1 LGRDIRTDNWFSMD
15 GDEVLSNFNSSLE
28 GLSDNEVLELRLK
41 YGTNEL
47 IEPPRSPKWLR
58 FLGQFNDPLIFLLIT
73 AAVIALILHP
83 DQPGDAI
90 FITLVLTANAIFGYW
105 QEEQAEQAMGA
116 LKEMA
121 ISSCVAIRNGVD
133 IELLTTDLVPGDI
146 VKLSEGLNIPADVR
160 LLEVY
165 QFKTDEAS
173 LTGESLDV
181 KKSPDAVAS
190 KSLLGDQFSM
200 AFMGTVASTGRA
212 IGVVVKTGMDTE
224 LGMIASGIS
233 SAEVPKTPLEV
244 KLQSLGKFLGIV
256 ALVVAVL
263 LVTVKMVVA
272 FLGDGSES
280 LVDVASE
287 QFMIAIAI
295 FVAIVPEGLPIILV
309 ITLSLG
315 MRNMARH
322 KAIVRKMK
330 AVETLGST
338 TIICT
343 DKTGT
348 LTKNQMTV
356 RRFFLGGDSWD
367 VSGSGF
373 NPVTGGLVGSDGEI
387 DEDGL
392 TNLSARLDFRLATSC
407 LGLCHNSRIFK
418 DENGYWGAIG
428 NPTDSA
434 CAVMGWKI
442 VGDVG
447 KHAVRNPRQFEYF
460 FDATRKRMSV
470 IHHWEGDDWLLVK
483 GAGGMMEGLLTHKIV
498 ENKVVPIEQSDL
510 DIYIQANRKCAAQ
523 SMRVI
528 TLAAR
533 KIPPGCDL
541 DEVEEIEK
549 DLILLGFVGI
559 NDPPRNEAY
568 DAIAICKRAGI
579 QVKMIT
585 GDQSTTAKAIGI
597 ELAICDEAHEII
609 SGKELL
615 EMDDDELESKVEN
628 CNIYSRVTPDEKM
641 RIVSSLQSKGHV
653 VAMTGDGVNDAPA
666 LTRANIGIA
675 MGIAGTDVAKDA
687 ADMVL
692 QDDNFANIVKAVE
705 EGRKIFNNIRN
716 FVRYQIS
723 TNVAAVALIVISTFV
738 FQWEL
743 PLTATQI
750 LVINI
755 LMDGPPAVALGV
767 EKRHGAVMDR
777 PPRPTDE
784 GLPDLK
790 DMGII
795 FYLGAIMVIGTLMI
809 FYVSDGPLI
818 TSDTCT
824 KPFAYID
831 GNEFISPFNGEVVFY
846 FDSYGNVA
854 CDEQA
859 WQGYAESSFAQ
870 ARTAAFAVFIIF
882 QLFNVMNCR
891 SSSNSVFQLGAFSNT
906 AINLSVIFSMGLLLL
921 FVQGAELQLP
931 FSDVYLGKLL
941 HTTVLPWESWI
952 VLPAVASVVFWF
964 EEFRKIFFL
973 DFLKPN
979 KLI

>member
-1 LGRDIRTDNWFSMD
+1 MGRENRTDNWHAIESE
-15 GDEVLSNFNSSLE
+15 EVLSNFDSSLN
-28 GLSDNEVLELRLK
+28 GLGDSRIGELQLE

-47 IEPPRSPKWLR
+47 IEPPRKPKWLC
-58 FLGQFNDPLIFLLIT
+58 FLSQFNDPLIFLLIT

-83 DQPGDAI
+83 DKPGDAI

-116 LKEMA
+116 LKQMA
-121 ISSCVAIRNGVD
+121 ISSCVVTRNGVD
-133 IELLTTDLVPGDI
+133 IELLTTELVPGDI
-146 VKLSEGLNIPADVR
+146 VKLSEGLNVPADIR

-165 QFKTDEAS
+165 QFSTDEAS
-173 LTGESLDV
+173 LTGESKNV
-181 KKSPDAVAS
+181 KKVVDAVSS
-190 KSLLGDQFSM
+190 KSLLSEQFNMS
-200 AFMGTVASTGRA
+200 FMGTIVATGRA

-224 LGMIASGIS
+224 LGLIAKGVS

-256 ALVVAVL
+256 AFAVASL
-263 LVTVKMVVA
+263 LVTVKLLIA
-272 FLGDGSES
+272 FLGNNSES
-280 LVDVASE
+280 LVDVAVE
-287 QFMIAIAI
+287 QFMVAIAI

-322 KAIVRKMK
+322 KAIVRRMK

-338 TIICT
+338 TVICT

-356 RRFFLGGDSWD
+356 RHFHLGSDSWD

-373 NPVTGGLVGSDGEI
+373 NPLSGGLISPDGEI
-387 DEDGL
+387 DENEQ
-392 TNLSARLDFRLATSC
+392 TNLSGRLDFRLATSC
-407 LGLCHNSRIFK
+407 MALCHNSRIFK
-418 DENGYWGAIG
+418 DEKGNWSAIG

-442 VGDVG
+442 VGDIG
-447 KHAVRNPRQFEYF
+447 EYAVKYPRQGEYF
-460 FDATRKRMSV
+460 FDTNRKRMSV
-470 IHHWEGDDWLLVK
+470 IHHWEEDDWLLVK
-483 GAGGMMEGLLTHKIV
+483 GAGGMMQELFTHKIV
-498 ENKVVPIEQSDL
+498 ENEVVPIEQSDL
-510 DIYIQANRKCAAQ
+510 DSYVQANQKCASK

-533 KIPPGCDL
+533 KIEPGCDF
-541 DEVEEIEK
+541 DDVNEIEK

-559 NDPPRNEAY
+559 NDPPRDEAY
-568 DAIAICKRAGI
+568 EAIAISKRAGI
-579 QVKMIT
+579 LVKMIT
-585 GDQSTTAKAIGI
+585 GDQSTTAKAIGM
-597 ELAICDEAHEII
+597 ELDICDESHDII

-615 EMDDDELESKVEN
+615 EMEDDELETKVHD

-641 RIVSSLQSKGHV
+641 RIVSSLQSQGHV

-675 MGIAGTDVAKDA
+675 MGISGTDVAKDA

-692 QDDNFANIVKAVE
+692 QDDNFANIVKAIE

-723 TNVAAVALIVISTFV
+723 TNVAAVALIVVSTFV

-767 EKRHGAVMDR
+767 EKRHGSVMNH
-777 PPRPTDE
+777 PPRPPDE
-784 GLPDLK
+784 GLPNRN

-795 FYLGAIMVIGTLMI
+795 FYLGMIMVIGTLAI

-818 TSDTCT
+818 SSDTCT
-824 KPFAYID
+824 KPFAYTD

-846 FDSYGNVA
+846 FDGYGDIA
-854 CDEQA
+854 CHEEA
-859 WQGYAESSFAQ
+859 WNNYAESSFAQ

-891 SSSNSVFQLGAFSNT
+891 SSTNSVFRLGAFSNT
-906 AINLSVIFSMGLLLL
+906 AINLSVIFSMALLLL
-921 FVQGAELQLP
+921 FVQGAEMKIP
-931 FSDVYLGKLL
+931 FTDVLLGKLL

-964 EEFRKIFFL
+964 EEFRKIFFG
-973 DFLKPN
+973 DILKPA